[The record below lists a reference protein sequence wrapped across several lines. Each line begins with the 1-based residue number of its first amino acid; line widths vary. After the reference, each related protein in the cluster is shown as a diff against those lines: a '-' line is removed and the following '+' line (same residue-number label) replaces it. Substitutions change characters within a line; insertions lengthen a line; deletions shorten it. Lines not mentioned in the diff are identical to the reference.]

1 MFHLKLKD
9 TLKHSIATVTSHM
22 DSFVYNPGRDYSRIR
37 KLSPDH
43 VISFLISQGASS
55 TKCEFLDFFQ
65 MSEDLPSIFAL
76 NQRRSQMMPE
86 ALEAVFHEFTS
97 SSEKLEL
104 SKQEQQYQYIAADG
118 STTSFFS
125 FSKYSSDDYFISE
138 GHSASGFYSI
148 HINAFYDINKR
159 IYTDAILQSA
169 HKKDEFLAF
178 CQLVDRHIPHPDQ
191 RTIFIGDRGYCSYN
205 NMAHVIEKEQYFVFR
220 TKDITSKGLIGNFVF
235 PDSDTFDITVDVTL
249 TRSHRKSIK
258 IKDGF
263 YRRYVD
269 QAASFD
275 YIKYGSEDT
284 YDLTFRIVRFP
295 ISEDTYECLVTNLPE
310 KNFPVEKLKEIYNSR
325 WGIESSFRK
334 LKYTIGLSHYHSY
347 KPDFIKQEIWAK
359 FIAYNATELLVAHTV
374 VVHGKRKY
382 SYKVNFTLAAHICRI
397 YLRLHTETDS
407 INVMALLQKEL
418 VPIRCDRQF
427 PRLKTAHFRKPKYLI
442 YRVS

>member
-1 MFHLKLKD
+1 
-9 TLKHSIATVTSHM
+9 
-22 DSFVYNPGRDYSRIR
+22 
-37 KLSPDH
+37 
-43 VISFLISQGASS
+43 
-55 TKCEFLDFFQ
+55 
-65 MSEDLPSIFAL
+65 
-76 NQRRSQMMPE
+76 MMPE

-118 STTSFFS
+118 STISFFS

-169 HKKDEFLAF
+169 HKKD
-178 CQLVDRHIPHPDQ
+178 
-191 RTIFIGDRGYCSYN
+191 GGYCYYN

-284 YDLTFRIVRFP
+284 Y
-295 ISEDTYECLVTNLPE
+295 ECLVTNLPE
-310 KNFPVEKLKEIYNSR
+310 KKFSAEKLKEIYNSR
-325 WGIESSFRK
+325 WWIESSFRK

-359 FIAYNATELLVAHTV
+359 FIAYNATELLIAHTV
-374 VVHGKRKY
+374 VTHGKRKY
-382 SYKVNFTLAAHICRI
+382 SYKVNFTLAVHICRI

-407 INVMALLQKEL
+407 MNVMALLQKEL

-427 PRLKTAHFRKPKYLI
+427 PRLKTAHFRKTKYLI